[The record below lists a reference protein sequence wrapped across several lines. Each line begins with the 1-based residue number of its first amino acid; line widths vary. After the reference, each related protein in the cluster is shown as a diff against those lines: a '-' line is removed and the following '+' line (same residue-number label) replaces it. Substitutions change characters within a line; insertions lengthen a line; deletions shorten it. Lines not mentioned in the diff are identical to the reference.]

1 LKKIIVL
8 TLLFLFSFVPAIFAH
23 SHLEVSTPE
32 DGEVIT
38 ENIDSITLTF
48 DGNVEQGS
56 TIELFGP
63 DGQTVPIEEIIVT
76 DTEVIGKIS
85 NELENGNYRVVWSI
99 ISADGHQME
108 GEFSFEINV
117 PETETPVDPNDQE
130 NPEVETEKDDK
141 GNQNDEEKQEID
153 QNEEFG
159 HQAEDEGSS
168 NLIPIVIVMLIL
180 AIMIIFFALRRKK

>member
-1 LKKIIVL
+1 M
-8 TLLFLFSFVPAIFAH
+8 LLATFAH

-76 DTEVIGKIS
+76 DTEVIGEIS
-85 NELENGNYRVVWSI
+85 NELENGNYTSSMVYHKRRWS
-99 ISADGHQME
+99 SNG

-117 PETETPVDPNDQE
+117 PETETPSRS
-130 NPEVETEKDDK
+130 K
-141 GNQNDEEKQEID
+141 
-153 QNEEFG
+153 
-159 HQAEDEGSS
+159 
-168 NLIPIVIVMLIL
+168 
-180 AIMIIFFALRRKK
+180 